1 MRLFPVIVA
10 ALLATTLVAARPAM
24 AEVRAGIDRLQ
35 DEKFAT
41 LKDLAARHGGK
52 LRIGVL
58 TNPIGIDARG
68 KRTIDVLREEGEA
81 AVPGLKVIKLF
92 SGEHGIDAIVDGIK
106 IDDTKDQAS
115 GLPIV
120 SVYGVTDAQRHP
132 PPASLADLDAIVID
146 LQDVGVRYWTFQT
159 LMKYFLADSVAPRLE
174 VVVLDRPNPVGGV
187 LVQGPLS
194 TPGREN
200 YVNPF
205 PEPMRPGMTMGE
217 LAQLFN
223 GEGRIG
229 AKLTVVKMT
238 GWRRSD
244 WYDDTGL
251 LWVNPSPNLR
261 SLAQATVY
269 PGLALLEGTN
279 VHLKGPS
286 EPPFVRFGAP
296 WIKGQAL
303 AAYLNARAIPGAKF
317 MPVAYVPVGD
327 DQYKFSGQRV
337 EGVEIIVTDR
347 TVLDVPQ
354 LGVEAVSALW
364 KLYPNTFQIDGIE
377 RLLLNT
383 AVFDRIKAGADPRAV
398 AAGWQPELERFK
410 AQRQKYLLY
419 P

>member
-1 MRLFPVIVA
+1 MKLLPIIAISLF
-10 ALLATTLVAARPAM
+10 LASSAM
-24 AEVRAGIDRLQ
+24 AEVRTGIDRLQ

-52 LRIGVL
+52 LRLGVL
-58 TNPIGIDARG
+58 TNPIGIDSRG
-68 KRTIDVLREEGEA
+68 RRTIDVLRQDGEA
-81 AVPGLKVIKLF
+81 AVAGLKVVRLF
-92 SGEHGIDAIVDGIK
+92 SGEHGIDAAIDGVT
-106 IDDTKDQAS
+106 IDDSKDQAS
-115 GLPIV
+115 GLPVI
-120 SVYGVTDAQRHP
+120 SVYGATDAQRHP
-132 PPASLADLDAIVID
+132 PPNTLADLHAIIID
-146 LQDVGVRYWTFQT
+146 LQDAGVRYWTFQT
-159 LMKYFLADSVAPRLE
+159 LTKYFLQDSVAPKLE

-205 PEPMRPGMTMGE
+205 SEPMRPGMTLGE

-229 AKLTVVKMT
+229 AKLTVVKMN
-238 GWRRSD
+238 GWKREH

-261 SLAQATVY
+261 SLAQAMVY

-296 WIKGQAL
+296 WIKAQAL

-317 MPVAYVPVGD
+317 MPVAYVPAGD
-327 DQYKFSGQRV
+327 AQYKYSGQRV

-347 TVLDVPQ
+347 TVLDVPE

-364 KLYPNTFQIDGIE
+364 KLYPATFQIDGIE
-377 RLLLNT
+377 RLLLNKG
-383 AVFDRIKAGADPRAV
+383 VFDAIKAGTDPRDV
-398 AAGWQPELERFK
+398 AAGWQAELEAFK
-410 AQRQKYLLY
+410 IKRRNYLLY